1 MNSTWVRVLN
11 GQLLVAGDSPQRP
24 PGAGGGK
31 GGERRRGGGS
41 VQIAG
46 CFLLRE
52 RRGIPNRFSSSLG
65 LLQTAN
71 LAQGAL

>member
-31 GGERRRGGGS
+31 GGERRRGGS
-41 VQIAG
+41 VQIAA